1 MQLNIVDR
9 AIAFFDPARGAARA
23 KQRVQ
28 IAAAD
33 QLLQHPGL
41 SAMGPADSSEAV
53 NRSSRWWN
61 PSPRDARADSMAR
74 LPLQRGASR
83 ELARTSPIAT
93 GAINTNLDRVVGTG
107 LALVAAPAM
116 KVLGWSDER
125 AQAWKTKVQQEFSL
139 WADSTDCDLESTLTF
154 YQLQQLVLRS
164 TLESGDCF
172 SNLPDAARTRMQ
184 PYALRIQVLEADRIG
199 NPLGKMDTATIAG
212 GVKLDAAGAPVSYF
226 IYDQHPGSAQAV
238 GARAFRGEWVDR
250 IGNRSGRRRV
260 LHHFRKQRPGA
271 VRGVP
276 YLAPVI
282 DCIKQ
287 ISRYT
292 EAEIMAAV
300 ITSYLTVFIET
311 PDATPSGVFQG
322 ETRQEEESGE
332 IGLGMGSVVGLA
344 PGEKANLVNPGRP
357 NPNFEPFI
365 LAVIKQIGMG
375 LGLPYE
381 LLLKQFNASYSSSK
395 AALLDAWA
403 YFRGVRNWLALSFCQ
418 PIYETWMTEAVATG
432 RIEAPGYFS
441 DPLMRWAYTRAAW
454 PGDSMGSIDPKDEVA
469 AYVAAIDARLMT
481 RERAMWELFSDSF
494 DDKYSQMKSE
504 HDRLQADG
512 ILPVPKAGAPAPP
525 QNKPPEEPQT

>member
-1 MQLNIVDR
+1 
-9 AIAFFDPARGAARA
+9 
-23 KQRVQ
+23 
-28 IAAAD
+28 
-33 QLLQHPGL
+33 
-41 SAMGPADSSEAV
+41 
-53 NRSSRWWN
+53 
-61 PSPRDARADSMAR
+61 
-74 LPLQRGASR
+74 
-83 ELARTSPIAT
+83 
-93 GAINTNLDRVVGTG
+93 
-107 LALVAAPAM
+107 
-116 KVLGWSDER
+116 
-125 AQAWKTKVQQEFSL
+125 
-139 WADSTDCDLESTLTF
+139 
-154 YQLQQLVLRS
+154 
-164 TLESGDCF
+164 
-172 SNLPDAARTRMQ
+172 MQ

-212 GVKLDAAGAPVSYF
+212 GVRLDAAGAPVSYF

-300 ITSYLTVFIET
+300 VTSYMTVFIET
-311 PDATPSGVFQG
+311 PEGTPSGVFQG
-322 ETRQEEESGE
+322 ETKQEEESGE
-332 IGLGMGSVVGLA
+332 IGLGMASVVGLA
-344 PGEKANLVNPGRP
+344 PGEKANMVNPGRP